1 MSTRQPQTPLAPLP
15 ATAPATLPA
24 IRPAAPATPVTAP
37 ATLTMPPTGRSAVSG
52 FLQSYPEYAQTATI
66 DVIRAEHYGYL
77 DRTGHAYLDYT
88 GSSLVAGAQL
98 RAHLARLEDHC
109 FGNPHT
115 DSPASQPST
124 ELVEQARAAVL
135 RFLHASPQEYT
146 AIFTPNATGACR
158 LVGEAYPFGAN
169 AALVLT
175 FDNHNSVN
183 GIREYARARGAATE
197 YIPTTP
203 PDLRTDDTAVHT
215 ALQRH
220 HGGLFAYPAQSNFTG
235 VQHPLDWV
243 EVARENGY
251 QVLLDAAAYIPT
263 NTLDLSAV
271 RPDFVTVSWYKVF
284 GYPTGVGCLVARR
297 DALARLHRPWFSGGT
312 IQVVSVAGDWYAAA
326 PDQSAFED
334 GTLNFL
340 NIPDVEF
347 GITWVKRVG
356 IDLIHRRVGDLT
368 GWLLDRLTGL
378 RHSNGNPMVRLYG
391 PATTE
396 RRGATVAFN
405 LLDPAGR
412 PVDERIAAREITAA
426 NISVRTG
433 CFCNPGAGEGAFEIS
448 GDLLHAVGVDQV
460 RSIDQYLDLLG
471 LPTGGAI
478 RASLGLVSNLEDV
491 ERFCR
496 FLERTYRDRHP
507 DTRSLSPRL
516 RC

>member
-1 MSTRQPQTPLAPLP
+1 MPSFRQCHPGYAR
-15 ATAPATLPA
+15 TAVVDA
-24 IRPAAPATPVTAP
+24 
-37 ATLTMPPTGRSAVSG
+37 
-52 FLQSYPEYAQTATI
+52 
-66 DVIRAEHYGYL
+66 IRAEHYGYL
-77 DRTGHAYLDYT
+77 DRTGHTYLDYT
-88 GSSLVAGAQL
+88 GASLVADTQL
-98 RAHLARLEDHC
+98 HAHLARLADHC
-109 FGNPHT
+109 FGNPHSE
-115 DSPASQPST
+115 SPASRPST

-135 RFLHASPQEYT
+135 RFLNASPHEYA

-158 LVGEAYPFGAN
+158 LVGEAYPFDAN

-183 GIREYARARGAATE
+183 GIREYARGRGAPTE

-203 PDLRTDDTAVHT
+203 PDLRVDGAAVHA
-215 ALQRH
+215 ALRRH
-220 HGGLFAYPAQSNFTG
+220 GGGLFAYPAQSNFTG
-235 VQHPLDWV
+235 VQHPLDWIG
-243 EVARENGY
+243 VAQAYGY
-251 QVLLDAAAYIPT
+251 QVLLDSAAYVPT
-263 NTLDLSAV
+263 NTLDLSLV

-284 GYPTGVGCLVARR
+284 GYPTGIGCLVARW
-297 DALARLHRPWFSGGT
+297 DALARLRRPWFSGGT
-312 IQVVSVAGDWYAAA
+312 IQVVSVAGGWHALA

-347 GITWVKRVG
+347 GISWIDRIGV
-356 IDLIHRRVGDLT
+356 DLIHRRVGDLT

-378 RHSNGNPMVRLYG
+378 RHRNGNPMVRLYG

-396 RRGATVAFN
+396 QRGATVAFN

-412 PVDERIAAREITAA
+412 LVDERIAARDTAAA

-433 CFCNPGAGEGAFEIS
+433 CFCNPGAGEGAFEITS
-448 GDLLHAVGVDQV
+448 DLLQSVGVDQP

-471 LPTGGAI
+471 LPTGGAV
-478 RASLGLVSNLEDV
+478 RASLGLVSNVEDV

-496 FLERTYRDRHP
+496 FLEHTYRDRSP
-507 DTRSLSPRL
+507 DARSLSPRL